1 MKKFKLFGLIAVA
14 ALAFVSCDL
23 LDELEEASDEMNKSE
38 EAKFTES
45 QDGLEISVTYK
56 ESGIGIAHIA
66 KFKAESG
73 DTLCTSLVSK
83 TTFPLE
89 LAAKETYEEMI
100 KDMEEKD
107 KANVKRDGKEITV
120 DHPENV
126 GEKKAVI
133 KLAFMAIYQGYK
145 KGGEIVSNIDIP
157 TEDGGEGGDGGDG
170 DGDGGSGSSALISY
184 EEFLDD
190 SEDLRIAASYS
201 NPPLG
206 QSIIASFIIEPA
218 SSDTI
223 CSDYSIIDF
232 YSTEAEAEAVYNRLT
247 EGMSDLEKIENG
259 YLLQRNAVHSKN
271 VNMESWSIMQ
281 IRSTL
286 KGKVQMWELG
296 IFN

>member
-1 MKKFKLFGLIAVA
+1 MKKIRLFGLIAISMF
-14 ALAFVSCDL
+14 AFASCDL
-23 LDELEEASDEMNKSE
+23 VNDVKDAIDDIQDDQEPQY
-38 EAKFTES
+38 TES
-45 QDGLEISVTYK
+45 EDGLEISVSYK
-56 ESGIGIAHIA
+56 HAGVGIYHIA
-66 KFKAESG
+66 QFAVNG
-73 DTLCTSLVSK
+73 QDTICTSFITK
-83 TTFPLE
+83 TTYP
-89 LAAKETYEEMI
+89 ADPIAKEAYNQAI
-100 KDMEEKD
+100 KDLDEKE
-107 KANVKRDGKEITV
+107 KERFTLDGKVLTIS
-120 DHPENV
+120 HPQNI
-126 GEKKAVI
+126 GEKIAGIRFGLK
-133 KLAFMAIYQGYK
+133 AIYEGYK
-145 KGGEIVSNIDIP
+145 KGGEIINEIEIP
-157 TEDGGEGGDGGDG
+157 TDGDGDGDGDGG

-190 SEDLRIAASYS
+190 SENLRIAASYS

-247 EGMSDLEKIENG
+247 EGMSDLEKNENG

-296 IFN
+296 IFD

>member
-23 LDELEEASDEMNKSE
+23 IDELEEASDEMGKSE
-38 EAKFTES
+38 EAKYTES

-66 KFKAESG
+66 KFKAEDG

-100 KDMEEKD
+100 KDMEENE
-107 KANVKRDGKEITV
+107 KANVTRDGKEITV
-120 DHPENV
+120 NHPENV

-133 KLAFMAIYQGYK
+133 KFAFMATYQGYK
-145 KGGEIVSNIDIP
+145 KGGQIVSDIDFP
-157 TEDGGEGGDGGDG
+157 TDDDGGDGDG

-190 SEDLRIAASYS
+190 SENLRIAASYS